1 MKRITT
7 ILSALVMVMLMGIAA
22 AENEENTSIR
32 CEIENGSYVI
42 RIPTAENESCWQAEA
57 MDKEGVVTVIETAET
72 KDGLYTVRFMP
83 TQDGESTV
91 TVRHFSGIACD
102 QVFTWTLAVKDGAV
116 QESVSGS
123 YTASPAEEDLDP
135 YISGEWK
142 EKDTQF
148 TQMIISKNPN
158 KGWDVEIVSPMT
170 HGSYDFQAT
179 VYYDCDRDAF
189 VYENGQLF
197 NLTPEGKPSITS
209 ANQGMKGIFR
219 FQGENEDEIAIVW
232 INDEFPDES
241 ITFEHVTE

>member
-1 MKRITT
+1 MKRMTT
-7 ILSALVMVMLMGIAA
+7 ILLVLTMAMLMGIAA
-22 AENEENTSIR
+22 AEIKENVPIN

-57 MDKEGVVTVIETAET
+57 IDKEGVVTVIETVET
-72 KDGLYTVRFMP
+72 KDGLYTVRFIP

-91 TVRHFSGIACD
+91 SVRHFSGIACD
-102 QVFTWTLAVKDGAV
+102 QVFMWTLTVQNGEV
-116 QESVSGS
+116 QENVGGS
-123 YTASPAEEDLDP
+123 YAASPAEEDLDP

-148 TQMIISKNPN
+148 TQMNIAKNPN
-158 KGWDVEIVSPMT
+158 RGWDVEIISPMT
-170 HGSYDFQAT
+170 HGAYDFRATMSYDCA
-179 VYYDCDRDAF
+179 RDAF

-197 NLTPEGKPSITS
+197 DLTPEGKPSITS

-232 INDEFPDES
+232 INDELSEES